1 MERRSAWIEETRQI
15 VQPEPD
21 EFTPPPELV
30 DNVDIRRDYG
40 TRGLQIIVKLA
51 NIHLTPESPSY
62 EGGAWHVEGQLVG
75 QLWFLSS

>member
-1 MERRSAWIEETRQI
+1 
-15 VQPEPD
+15 
-21 EFTPPPELV
+21 V